1 MKPLYG
7 TALKRFLRDWRRQHP
22 PLGELAL
29 VLQSVSYPV
38 NVGSMFRVADA
49 VHLNRMILC
58 GATPT
63 PPNPTIAKV
72 GREKHRN
79 VPWSYADRAED
90 AVTALLQEGYSV
102 IALELVDSAIPYYEM
117 TARDKI
123 AIVVGNEDHG
133 VTRAVLDLCE
143 SAVFV
148 PMYGKGHSMN
158 VHVSAAVV
166 LSHLRNLVLRVE

>member
-22 PLGELAL
+22 PLGELAV
-29 VLQSVSYPV
+29 VLQSVSFPV
-38 NVGSMFRVADA
+38 NVGSMFRIADA
-49 VHLNRMILC
+49 VHLDRMILC

-63 PPNPTIAKV
+63 PPNPTINKV

-79 VPWSYADRAED
+79 VTWSYVERAED
-90 AVTALLQEGYSV
+90 AVTDLRRDGYSV
-102 IALELVDSAIPYYEM
+102 TALELVESAIPYYELR
-117 TARDKI
+117 ARDKI

-133 VTRAVLDLCE
+133 VSRSVLDLCD

-166 LSHLRNLVLRVE
+166 LAHLRNLVLTTE